1 MAAFAIPFAVIAM
14 GIVVVGIVDITAIAF
29 HPRFQEYSTAN
40 CEGPSFWEGVGLVV
54 LGILDI
60 TNIPFTVEGIVGQM
74 QGRMTLLSYMFRSQ
88 IQSYNTDENQGDADH
103 FPDID
108 RLRKK
113 ENPDSCQ

>member
-1 MAAFAIPFAVIAM
+1 MIGSM
-14 GIVVVGIVDITAIAF
+14 
-29 HPRFQEYSTAN
+29 
-40 CEGPSFWEGVGLVV
+40 
-54 LGILDI
+54 LDI
-60 TNIPFTVEGIVGQM
+60 TNTPFILQGIVGQL
-74 QGRMTLLSYMFRSQ
+74 QGRMTLPLYMFRSQ